1 MVSYKGSIIAL
12 LAVLVLRVWD
22 PWPIETIR
30 LKYFDALLTAKEPV
44 QSQSIS
50 IYNIDEDALAQ
61 GGQWPWPRQQL
72 AELNRSFFEAGVGA
86 VVYSALF
93 PEEDRFG
100 GDAEFAAS
108 MLQLPTFL
116 SAVATTET
124 DRQEGWHIG
133 VATLGPVNENA
144 VNYPGILPNVPVLQ
158 DAAIGTGIVN
168 TAPEVDGLV
177 RRVPMV
183 VRVGEAL
190 YPALGLDVL
199 RGLAGDP
206 SYQVRAGESG
216 IQAVRVPSFDTVNT
230 DSVGR
235 VWIDWSTRFS
245 QEPLSG
251 TIVFVGVTAAGV
263 TTMVP
268 SPQGLM
274 FPHQIQAA
282 LLETLLNGTAPL
294 RPDWALIAEIAFIL
308 ALGVLAIA
316 LTQFFSVLWVPVGLG
331 SMGVLTAGASVWAFF
346 RFGLLVDA
354 ALPVFFTAI
363 VGGVGV
369 AQRMV
374 VEYQQKLQ
382 IKRQFEHYLD
392 PRQVQRLQKNPELL
406 KLGGETRYCTFL
418 FTDLRG
424 FTSLSEQIS
433 PAEVTKIMN
442 ATLTVQVEEVQRAGG
457 MVDKFIG
464 DAAMAI
470 FNCPLDLEDHEDR
483 AVEAAVRIQK
493 RIKELNETMPVEVA
507 IGVGVNSGKAVVGNM
522 GSDTRFDF
530 TGIGDCVNTAA
541 RLESATK
548 EAGVN
553 ILIGQATAEKCKY
566 VLKSLPDIHV
576 KGKQKPLQIYTLD
589 QTVQDL
595 M

>member
-30 LKYFDALLTAKEPV
+30 LKYFDALLTAREPV

-308 ALGVLAIA
+308 ALGVFAIA

-483 AVEAAVRIQK
+483 AVEAAVRIQR

-507 IGVGVNSGKAVVGNM
+507 IGVGINSGKAVVGNM

-566 VLKSLPDIHV
+566 VLKSLPVIHV

-589 QTVQDL
+589 QMVQDL

>member
-1 MVSYKGSIIAL
+1 MPAL
-12 LAVLVLRVWD
+12 FVVLALRVWD

-30 LKYFDALLTAKEPV
+30 LKYFDALLTANPSV
-44 QSQSIS
+44 QSETIS
-50 IYNIDEDALAQ
+50 LYNIDEDALAE

-72 AELNRSFFEAGVGA
+72 AALNRSLLDLGAAA
-86 VVYSALF
+86 VVYSVLF

-100 GDAEFAAS
+100 GDADFAQS
-108 MLQLPTFL
+108 MNEMPTFL
-116 SAVATTET
+116 SAVATSST

-133 VATLGPVNENA
+133 VATLGEVLENA
-144 VNYPGILPNVPVLQ
+144 INYPGILPNIPVLQ
-158 DAAIGTGIVN
+158 EAAVGTGVVN
-168 TAPEVDGLV
+168 TAAEVDGLV

-206 SYQVRAGESG
+206 SYQVRGGDNG
-216 IQAVRVPSFDTVNT
+216 IQSVRVPSYDTVNT
-230 DSVGR
+230 DSSGR
-235 VWIDWSTRFS
+235 VWVDWSTTFS
-245 QEPLSG
+245 QDPLAG

-263 TTMVP
+263 TPMVS

-274 FPHQIQAA
+274 YPHQIQAA
-282 LLETLLNGTAPL
+282 LFETLLKGTAPL
-294 RPDWALIAEIAFIL
+294 RPDWALVAEL
-308 ALGVLAIA
+308 AIIFSLGALAIA
-316 LTQFFSVLWVPVGLG
+316 LTQLLGVLWVPAGLG
-331 SMGVLTAGASVWAFF
+331 STGILTVGASVWAFF

-369 AQRMV
+369 AQRMIA
-374 VEYQQKLQ
+374 EYQQKLQ

-392 PRQVQRLQKNPELL
+392 PRQVQRLQENPELL

-424 FTSLSEQIS
+424 FTSMSERLSPQ
-433 PAEVTKIMN
+433 EVTEIMN
-442 ATLTVQVEEVQRAGG
+442 ATLTVQVEEIQRAGG

-470 FNCPLDLEDHEDR
+470 FNCPLELEGHEDR
-483 AVEAAVRIQK
+483 AVEVAVRIQQ
-493 RIKELNETMPVEVA
+493 RIKELNETLPVEIA
-507 IGVGVNSGKAVVGNM
+507 IGVGVNSGPAVVGNM

-530 TGIGDCVNTAA
+530 SAIGNAVNEAA
-541 RLESATK
+541 RYESATK
-548 EAGVN
+548 EVGVD
-553 ILIGQATAEKCKY
+553 ILIGQTTAEKCKY
-566 VLKSLPDIHV
+566 VLKSLPPIYV
-576 KGKQKPLQIYTLD
+576 KGKEKPLQIYTLD
-589 QTVQDL
+589 ELVTA
-595 M
+595 

>member
-22 PWPIETIR
+22 QWPIETIR
-30 LKYFDALLTAKEPV
+30 LKYFDALLTAREPV

-308 ALGVLAIA
+308 ALGVFAIA

-382 IKRQFEHYLD
+382 IKRQF
-392 PRQVQRLQKNPELL
+392 
-406 KLGGETRYCTFL
+406 
-418 FTDLRG
+418 
-424 FTSLSEQIS
+424 
-433 PAEVTKIMN
+433 
-442 ATLTVQVEEVQRAGG
+442 
-457 MVDKFIG
+457 
-464 DAAMAI
+464 
-470 FNCPLDLEDHEDR
+470 
-483 AVEAAVRIQK
+483 
-493 RIKELNETMPVEVA
+493 
-507 IGVGVNSGKAVVGNM
+507 
-522 GSDTRFDF
+522 
-530 TGIGDCVNTAA
+530 
-541 RLESATK
+541 
-548 EAGVN
+548 
-553 ILIGQATAEKCKY
+553 
-566 VLKSLPDIHV
+566 
-576 KGKQKPLQIYTLD
+576 
-589 QTVQDL
+589 
-595 M
+595 

>member
-1 MVSYKGSIIAL
+1 MSYKGSIIAL

-30 LKYFDALLTAKEPV
+30 LKYFDALLTSKESTE
-44 QSQSIS
+44 SQTIS
-50 IYNIDEDALAQ
+50 LYNIDENELAQ
-61 GGQWPWPRQQL
+61 GGQWPWPRQAL
-72 AELNRSFFEAGVGA
+72 AELNRNLLNSGAAA
-86 VVYSALF
+86 VVYSVLF

-100 GDAEFAAS
+100 GDLEFAES
-108 MLQLPTFL
+108 MEAMPTFL
-116 SAVATTET
+116 SAVATGDT
-124 DRQEGWHIG
+124 DRQDGWAIG

-158 DAAIGTGIVN
+158 DAAVGTGVVN
-168 TAPEVDGLV
+168 TATEVDGLV

-216 IQAVRVPSFDTVNT
+216 IQAVRVPSFETINT
-230 DSVGR
+230 DAAGR
-235 VWIDWSTRFS
+235 VWIDWSAEFS
-245 QEPLSG
+245 QEPLVQ
-251 TIVFVGVTAAGV
+251 TIVFVGVTAAGI
-263 TTMVP
+263 TPLVP
-268 SPQGLM
+268 TPKGLM
-274 FPHQIQAA
+274 YPHQIQAT
-282 LLETLLNGTAPL
+282 LFETLLNGTAPV
-294 RPDWALIAEIAFIL
+294 RPDWSLAAEMVLIL
-308 ALGVLAIA
+308 SLGLLAIV
-316 LTQFFSVLWVPVGLG
+316 LTHFLKVMWVPAGRG
-331 SMGVLTAGASVWAFF
+331 GPAVLTAGASIWAFL
-346 RFGLLVDA
+346 RFGMLLDA
-354 ALPVFFTAI
+354 ALPVLFTAI

-369 AQRMV
+369 AQRMII
-374 VEYQQKLQ
+374 EYQQKLQ

-483 AVEAAVRIQK
+483 AVEAAVRIQR

-507 IGVGVNSGKAVVGNM
+507 IGVGVNSGEAVVGNM

-576 KGKQKPLQIYTLD
+576 KGKEKPLQIYTLD

-595 M
+595 V

>member
-72 AELNRSFFEAGVGA
+72 AELNRNFFEAGVGA

-541 RLESATK
+541 RLESAT
-548 EAGVN
+548 
-553 ILIGQATAEKCKY
+553 
-566 VLKSLPDIHV
+566 
-576 KGKQKPLQIYTLD
+576 
-589 QTVQDL
+589 
-595 M
+595 